1 MDFSK
6 IQQQREEFLDIAIS
20 GKTERSRTKGLFNLL
35 EHINNHERV
44 KSVKTEVII
53 TMIAVSIRLYPDK
66 IDAICDHVL
75 DKCEQRRQ
83 EIRDGDYGA
92 LNSEFVSQSDS
103 CGGGEC

>member
-1 MDFSK
+1 MDLSK

-20 GKTERSRTKGLFNLL
+20 GKTESARTKGLFNLL
-35 EHINNHERV
+35 EHINNHEN
-44 KSVKTEVII
+44 VKTEVII
-53 TMIAVSIRLYPDK
+53 TMITVSIRLYPDK

-75 DKCEQRRQ
+75 DACEQRRQ